1 MRELEAGST
10 AQPQP
15 LVERGG
21 LTCRPERA
29 HQPGRA
35 IAVGGEGALRHPDD
49 RAELVG
55 REELLGGEEEIPG
68 GRRDVLEADPACIE
82 GARLEL
88 GGRPTAQGERAQ
100 RKRDIRRH
108 AAGYI
113 GERGEEALAA
123 AGIVLVAGAPVV
135 PGVVDEVAGIG
146 LVARG
151 ERDVATPPELATV
164 IVEAMAPVE
173 L

>member
-1 MRELEAGST
+1 
-10 AQPQP
+10 
-15 LVERGG
+15 
-21 LTCRPERA
+21 
-29 HQPGRA
+29 
-35 IAVGGEGALRHPDD
+35 
-49 RAELVG
+49 
-55 REELLGGEEEIPG
+55 GEEEIPR

-173 L
+173 LGEVHLARDELEARRFDLLDRKSTRLNSSHVKNSYAVFC